1 MKQVACI
8 ATCNP
13 PRAPEN
19 TIAAGLAAV
28 SPGGDIIEL
37 DARQSRDGM
46 LYMLHDATLDRIR
59 RRAMSRLSAGLLP
72 QASTVPIS
80 PMPSGGSRRKPEDR
94 KNRNLAGMAIRRE
107 ILRPGNGGFL
117 NA

>member
-1 MKQVACI
+1 MKQAACI
-8 ATCNP
+8 ATRNP
-13 PRAPEN
+13 PRAPVN
-19 TIAAGLAAV
+19 TIAAGPAAA
-28 SPGGDIIEL
+28 SPGGDIVEL
-37 DARQSRDGM
+37 DDRQSRDGM

-72 QASTVPIS
+72 QASTVPIL

-94 KNRNLAGMAIRRE
+94 ENRNLAGMAIRRE
-107 ILRPGNGGFL
+107 ILRSGNGGFL